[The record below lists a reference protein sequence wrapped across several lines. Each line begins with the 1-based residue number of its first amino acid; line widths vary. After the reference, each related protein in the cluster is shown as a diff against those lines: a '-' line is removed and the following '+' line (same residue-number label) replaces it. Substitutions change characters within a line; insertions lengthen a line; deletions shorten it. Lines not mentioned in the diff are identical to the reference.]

1 VQAQATTQLP
11 VETDADTVVVGLL
24 EGERIAHDL
33 PGGELSALVAA
44 GEAAPKRRRI
54 AHTHAAGKRWILAG
68 LGAREELD
76 GEAVRVAAALALGRA
91 RELRCETLCW
101 EVPHKV
107 GDEIAGALVE
117 GTLLAAHRDE
127 RFRSAAGQRADDDPP
142 GPARLVVSA
151 HHDVGE
157 AVRRATTVAEA
168 VNWAREL
175 QDAPAN
181 VMTPTALAD
190 AARAIEGVTVEVDDR
205 AGIEARGMG
214 CFAAVAQGAATEPAL
229 ITLRHEPPGAPGPL
243 LALVGKAVTF
253 DTGGISIKSAGKMA
267 DMKYDMSGGAAVLGA
282 IRAIAALGLPV
293 RVLGV
298 VGATE
303 NMPSDRALRPG
314 DVLTAMDGTTVEVL
328 NTDAEGRL
336 VLADC
341 LAHAVAEGAERIVD
355 LATLTG
361 AIVTALGDTHCGLM
375 ADDDAWAARVE
386 AAGRSTGELAWRLP
400 LHPEYGELLRSRVA
414 DVCNLNEQRK
424 AASIVAAMF
433 LERFTGDVPWAHLDI
448 VGPAWDLGRPYAA
461 KGGSGFGVRLLVEL
475 ADTLGADYS

>member
-1 VQAQATTQLP
+1 MRARATTQLP
-11 VETDADTVVVGLL
+11 VETAADTVVVGLL
-24 EGERIAHDL
+24 EGEGIAHDL
-33 PGGELSALVAA
+33 PGGELTALVTA
-44 GEAAPKRRRI
+44 GEAAAKLRRL
-54 AHTHAAGKRWILAG
+54 AHTHAAGKRWILVG

-76 GEAVRVAAALALGRA
+76 GETARVAAALALGRA
-91 RELRCETLCW
+91 REVRCETLCW
-101 EVPHKV
+101 EVPHEV

-127 RFRSAAGQRADDDPP
+127 RFRSAGGRRDDEEPP
-142 GPARLVVSA
+142 GPSNLVVSA

-157 AVRRATTVAEA
+157 AVRRAATVIDS

-181 VMTPTALAD
+181 VLTPSALAE
-190 AARAIEGVTVEVDDR
+190 AARSIEGVTVEVDDR
-205 AGIEARGMG
+205 DGLEARGMG
-214 CFAAVAQGAATEPAL
+214 CFAAVAQGSAQTPTL
-229 ITLRHEPPGAPGPL
+229 ITLRHEPAGVGGAL

-253 DTGGISIKSAGKMA
+253 DTGGISIKPASKMA

-282 IRAIAALGLPV
+282 MRAIAALGLPV

-341 LAHAVAEGAERIVD
+341 LAHAVAQGAERIVD

-375 ADDDAWAARVE
+375 AGDDAWAASVE
-386 AAGRSTGELAWRLP
+386 AAGRTTGELAWRLP

-414 DVCNLNEQRK
+414 DVANLNEQRK

-433 LERFTGDVPWAHLDI
+433 LQRFTGDVPWAHLDI

-475 ADTLGADYS
+475 AGALGADG

>member
-1 VQAQATTQLP
+1 MQLP
-11 VETDADTVVVGLL
+11 VDTPADTVVVGLL
-24 EGERIAHDL
+24 EGEPIAHDL

-44 GEAAPKRRRI
+44 GEAAPKRSRI
-54 AHTHAAGKRWILAG
+54 AHTHAAGKRWILVG
-68 LGAREELD
+68 LGKREELD

-107 GDEIAGALVE
+107 GDEIAAALVE
-117 GTLLAAHRDE
+117 GTLLGAHRDE
-127 RFRSAAGQRADDDPP
+127 RFRSAEGRRDDDPP
-142 GPARLVVSA
+142 GPAHLLVSA

-157 AVRRATTVAEA
+157 AVRRAATVAEA

-181 VMTPTALAD
+181 VMTPTALAE
-190 AARAIEGVTVEVDDR
+190 AARVIEGVTVEVEDR

-214 CFAAVAQGAATEPAL
+214 CFAAVAQGAASEPAL
-229 ITLRHEPPGAPGPL
+229 ITLRYEPADARGPL

-253 DTGGISIKSAGKMA
+253 DTGGISIKSANKMA

-282 IRAIAALGLPV
+282 MRAIAALGLGV

-341 LAHAVAEGAERIVD
+341 LAHAVAQGAERIVD

-375 ADDDAWAARVE
+375 ADEDAWAASVE
-386 AAGRSTGELAWRLP
+386 AAGRATGELAWRLP

-433 LERFTGDVPWAHLDI
+433 LQRFTGDVPWAHLDI

-475 ADTLGADYS
+475 AGALT